1 MKNKLNTPLKKVIFG
16 VLIAAVA
23 VGIVWGGMMLLR
35 NAKRQAINVYAVTD
49 FSTYDYGG
57 GSAESS
63 GMVTTDKLQKVYVS
77 DSQTVKVIYVTE
89 GQSVRKGD
97 KLLSYDTTLNDLD
110 LKRAEINLQR
120 QKLAL
125 DTAQDEIDLLKRAQ
139 NKEELTAEKAKL
151 EAELATAQANHRGP
165 NSNANLPHI
174 PTASDTDFADY
185 TYIEYSATGF
195 SLNKLNKGKTYILYK
210 MVDGIPENYMGIAV
224 SAGGDISFFN
234 DYPELPT
241 YIDPADGQN
250 DVLAI
255 QKKLDKIEALLFDSY
270 TQAELTKLLNE
281 KTAALDAAK
290 VDYKL
295 AEIDLAAKKKEVTG
309 NTIYSEVTGTVKTVR
324 EASEAYQNNEPV
336 VEVSGGGG
344 YYVTGALSEMDLD
357 SVKVGQSVNIN
368 SWQTGASCE
377 GEIVSIET
385 YPTTDNGWSNGNPN
399 VSWYPFKV
407 FVREDADLIPGDYV
421 NINYSASSSNGSNSW
436 FLENPFLRTENG
448 KSYVMV
454 RGEDGR
460 LEQRFVQ
467 TGRDMWGSYTEICGG
482 LTQEDYIAFPYG
494 KDTVVGAKTREAT
507 SDELYNFY

>member
-1 MKNKLNTPLKKVIFG
+1 MKSKLNTPLKKVIFG
-16 VLIAAVA
+16 VIIAVVA
-23 VGIVWGGMMLLR
+23 IGIIWGGMMLLR

-97 KLLSYDTTLNDLD
+97 KLLSYDSTLIDLD
-110 LKRAEINLQR
+110 LKRAEIALER

-125 DTAQDEIDLLKRAQ
+125 DTAQSEIDLLKKAK
-139 NKEELTAEKAKL
+139 NKEELTAEKVKL
-151 EAELATAQANHRGP
+151 EAELAAAIAAHRGTP
-165 NSNANLPHI
+165 TDANQPYV
-174 PTASDTDFADY
+174 PTTEADGTAENPYYVKASGTDITRAMIAYLQNGY
-185 TYIEYSATGF
+185 TVVYQGEGEDLQVVTG
-195 SLNKLNKGKTYILYK
+195 ILLK
-210 MVDGIPENYMGIAV
+210 DEV
-224 SAGGDISFFN
+224 ISFY
-234 DYPELPT
+234 DARLPLH
-241 YIDPADGQN
+241 IDPAEGKDN
-250 DVLAI
+250 VVAI
-255 QKKLDKIEALLFDSY
+255 QNKLDKINLLLTESF
-270 TQAELTKLLNE
+270 TQIELTKEIAE
-281 KTAALDAAK
+281 KNAALDAAK

-295 AEIDLAAKKKEVTG
+295 AEIELTAKKKELSD
-309 NTIYSEVTGTVKTVR
+309 NTIYSEVTGTVKAVR
-324 EASEAYQNNEPV
+324 DASEAYRSSEPV